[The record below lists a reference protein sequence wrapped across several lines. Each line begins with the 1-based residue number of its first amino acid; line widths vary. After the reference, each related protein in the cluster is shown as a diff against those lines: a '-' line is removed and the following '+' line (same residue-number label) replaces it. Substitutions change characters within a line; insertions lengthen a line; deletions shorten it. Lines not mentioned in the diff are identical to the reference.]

1 MNKAIADQQRL
12 TGALA
17 AAASDHQLLATLSE
31 ELGRATEALAAAE
44 TTWLELAAEAEAA
57 GLTFN

>member
-1 MNKAIADQQRL
+1 MNKAIAEQQRL

-17 AAASDHQLLATLSE
+17 AAGADHQLLATLSE
-31 ELGRATEALAAAE
+31 ELGRATEALTAAE